1 MAFMGSVLSIH
12 TFGLE
17 KLVIVQYTLQNCV
30 PCKIK
35 TSLMSPISPW
45 YPSVLKLPDI
55 QMNLQ
60 TEIVDSK

>member
-17 KLVIVQYTLQNCV
+17 KLLYST